1 MSQTAD
7 TEPPR
12 WPIAPDG
19 YIPNS
24 VIRSWKRKGK
34 GFAKMDSCNDN
45 FSALLYMDEA
55 SDEDEDMNSRIFWL
69 TDDDEEEEKEE
80 TEKEDEKKNKKQKVE
95 KTEVGV
101 KAREDEKK
109 EKKQD
114 KMDRSVSRPIAIHE
128 NEHQPL
134 RELREDVKLPE
145 TITPLQKYVSV
156 TNKQTPF
163 TSLIKKDDK
172 MDRSVLAKQSYN
184 SSGPPVERSAVS
196 ADTVIPKQELR
207 ASLYI
212 PPTEPTNLTSHPL
225 MAPPPSQEKPQPQ
238 PITDKRHSFITSN
251 PCGKTLY
258 GRLQFDWI
266 REPEGDKLLLVS
278 GVKIKHTAHKV
289 SVKTGL

>member
-1 MSQTAD
+1 MRRAEHHIMSQTAD

-145 TITPLQKYVSV
+145 TITPPQKYVSV

-163 TSLIKKDDK
+163 TSLIKKRR
-172 MDRSVLAKQSYN
+172 MTRWIEVSLQSSPTTPVVLQWKDLRYLPILSSQNKNSGHLCTYHLQS
-184 SSGPPVERSAVS
+184 
-196 ADTVIPKQELR
+196 
-207 ASLYI
+207 
-212 PPTEPTNLTSHPL
+212 
-225 MAPPPSQEKPQPQ
+225 PQ
-238 PITDKRHSFITSN
+238 T
-251 PCGKTLY
+251 
-258 GRLQFDWI
+258 
-266 REPEGDKLLLVS
+266 
-278 GVKIKHTAHKV
+278 
-289 SVKTGL
+289 

>member
-1 MSQTAD
+1 MRRAEHHIMSQTAD

-145 TITPLQKYVSV
+145 TITPPQKYVSV

-163 TSLIKKDDK
+163 TSLIKVQADDVDMVFEIVILACMNKNVYFFLCYFAKKRRMTRWIEVSLQSSPTTPVVLQWKDL
-172 MDRSVLAKQSYN
+172 RYLPIL
-184 SSGPPVERSAVS
+184 SSQNKV
-196 ADTVIPKQELR
+196 TVI
-207 ASLYI
+207 
-212 PPTEPTNLTSHPL
+212 
-225 MAPPPSQEKPQPQ
+225 
-238 PITDKRHSFITSN
+238 
-251 PCGKTLY
+251 
-258 GRLQFDWI
+258 
-266 REPEGDKLLLVS
+266 
-278 GVKIKHTAHKV
+278 KIKYYIYNT
-289 SVKTGL
+289 